1 MARLIRLRN
10 LFLYAGLER
19 ETFHDLRPA
28 IHKENLVLLR
38 LFSLLGAVMFFLL
51 LIICTILHTTAAADL
66 IVTHGV
72 IVFSMIAA
80 VLTITVMLL
89 IEAKE
94 KRDGC

>member
-19 ETFHDLRPA
+19 ETFHDLRPV

-51 LIICTILHTTAAADL
+51 LVTSMLSKGFATVNSTTYLTCGIAMLVILLSVQYCIPKYPAY
-66 IVTHGV
+66 VM
-72 IVFSMIAA
+72 VF
-80 VLTITVMLL
+80 V
-89 IEAKE
+89 
-94 KRDGC
+94 

>member
-19 ETFHDLRPA
+19 ETFHDLRPV

-51 LIICTILHTTAAADL
+51 LDVVEL
-66 IVTHGV
+66 
-72 IVFSMIAA
+72 
-80 VLTITVMLL
+80 
-89 IEAKE
+89 
-94 KRDGC
+94 